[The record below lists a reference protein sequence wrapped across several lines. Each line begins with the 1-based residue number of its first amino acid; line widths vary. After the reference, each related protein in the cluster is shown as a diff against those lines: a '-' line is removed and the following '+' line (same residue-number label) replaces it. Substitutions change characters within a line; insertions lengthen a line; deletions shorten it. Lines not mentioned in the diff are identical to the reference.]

1 MKIYA
6 NPVGVFYSLC
16 GKIKEG
22 SILKGTICKW
32 PWIWIGF
39 GLPWWLRWCRI
50 CLQRGWPGFN
60 PGSGRSTG
68 KGNGYLL
75 QYSCLKNSMYWGAW
89 WATVHGV
96 AKNWHDW
103 VTNHTNTHI
112 HTWVGFRAVKMGWK
126 KAFKT
131 WKYHNKHSLTENM
144 GVLWW
149 FGNKEF
155 TWNAGDSGDVGSIP
169 GLGRSPEE
177 GHGNP
182 LQYSCWK
189 KFMDRGAW
197 QATVHGVVKSG
208 TWLKRLSPHTQWFE

>member
-1 MKIYA
+1 MA
-6 NPVGVFYSLC
+6 TYSNILAWRVLC
-16 GKIKEG
+16 TEEPGGIQSMG
-22 SILKGTICKW
+22 
-32 PWIWIGF
+32 
-39 GLPWWLRWCRI
+39 
-50 CLQRGWPGFN
+50 LQRIDMTEWL
-60 PGSGRSTG
+60 T
-68 KGNGYLL
+68 
-75 QYSCLKNSMYWGAW
+75 
-89 WATVHGV
+89 T
-96 AKNWHDW
+96 
-103 VTNHTNTHI
+103 HTHTHI
-112 HTWVGFRAVKMGWK
+112 HTWVGFRGVKMGWK

-155 TWNAGDSGDVGSIP
+155 TCNSGDAGDVGSIP

-189 KFMDRGAW
+189 KSMDRGAW

-208 TWLKRLSPHTQWFE
+208 TLLKRLSPHTQWFEEVAL